1 VHVVEVKRAKGN
13 AAPASKRERYIAPV
27 IYAQLCVIYIAPVY
41 IYIGYEA
48 SQQRPYHHTYSCG
61 PAKMH
66 RKTHRAATKAVTNA
80 GAFQN
85 ARLNEMQNKKQMVSS
100 R

>member
-1 VHVVEVKRAKGN
+1 MGMK
-13 AAPASKRERYIAPV
+13 P
-27 IYAQLCVIYIAPVY
+27 L
-41 IYIGYEA
+41 
-48 SQQRPYHHTYSCG
+48 QQRPYRRTYSYG

-66 RKTHRAATKAVTNA
+66 RKHHHTAPKAVTNA

-85 ARLNEMQNKKQMVSS
+85 ARLNEMQNKKQVVSS